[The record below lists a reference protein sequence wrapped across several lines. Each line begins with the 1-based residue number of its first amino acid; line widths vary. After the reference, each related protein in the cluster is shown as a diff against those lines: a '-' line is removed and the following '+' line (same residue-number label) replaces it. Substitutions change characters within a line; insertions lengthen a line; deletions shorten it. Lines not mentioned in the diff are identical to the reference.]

1 MLPRLLPPLAV
12 ILPMLL
18 LVACTP
24 KPPVSGVEEG
34 SAGPGNQAYY
44 AESGHVPPFARTP
57 YEPFRRANAV
67 GIALREWQA
76 FGSPV
81 DDDPPHTRAPLTGPD
96 NPARKPGLWERI
108 GEYWWIGQ
116 YSSRREAAWTGK
128 HDESGAEYDEAR
140 EDYYAWSA
148 AFISYVMRSAGA
160 TWRFPYAPSH
170 YIYINTAVDMT
181 LGRTSGWAIYGEAPE
196 SYAPQLGD
204 LICLSRLA
212 RPLTYAQLPAR
223 HFPGHCD
230 IVVAQAPGQISV
242 VGGNVDDAV
251 TMKHI
256 PVTPDG
262 KLATPDGSIVDTRYP
277 WMVVIRVMY
286 DQ

>member
-18 LVACTP
+18 LAACTP
-24 KPPVSGVEEG
+24 KSQLPGVEEG
-34 SAGPGNQAYY
+34 AAAPGNQAYF
-44 AESGHVPPFARTP
+44 AESGHVPPFARSP
-57 YEPFRRANAV
+57 YDPFRRSNAV
-67 GIALREWQA
+67 GIAMREWQA
-76 FGSPV
+76 FGRLV
-81 DDDPPHTRAPLTGPD
+81 DDDPPHTRAPLTGID
-96 NPARKPGLWERI
+96 NPARQPGLWERI

-116 YSSRREAAWTGK
+116 NSSRREAAWTGM
-128 HDESGAEYDEAR
+128 HDETGAEYDEGR

-181 LGRTSGWAIYGEAPE
+181 LGRTTGWAIYGEAPQN
-196 SYAPQLGD
+196 YAPQPGD

-212 RPLTYAQLPAR
+212 RPLTYAQLPSR

-256 PVTPDG
+256 PLTQDG
-262 KLATPDGSIVDTRYP
+262 KLATPDGEIVDGRYP